1 MFSIY
6 IILLQNISYLY
17 LLVTSEVQ
25 IFLPIS
31 SCIRCCITKNCAEM
45 NNSTKTTLYDVT
57 EGTLRPSQLM
67 GDTSVEGWMMYLL

>member
-25 IFLPIS
+25 IFLLIS
-31 SCIRCCITKNCAEM
+31 SCIRCCITRNRAEM
-45 NNSTKTTLYDVT
+45 TNSKKPQPFMISQKAHVDL
-57 EGTLRPSQLM
+57 PS
-67 GDTSVEGWMMYLL
+67 